1 MHNIARVTRD
11 DAKVSKAL
19 LLLLEPLVQTAG
31 DKGVAFLLA
40 ACADMSGHDDASGLG
55 PCPFDHIRVSELS
68 PPSTWSRCRVDGV
81 FMSPRRLDAVDAAA

>member
-1 MHNIARVTRD
+1 MRVRVPPWLRTHRSHLTQDYALPYAVHNIARVTRD
-11 DAKVSKAL
+11 DAKVAKAL

-55 PCPFDHIRVSELS
+55 PCL
-68 PPSTWSRCRVDGV
+68 
-81 FMSPRRLDAVDAAA
+81 

>member
-11 DAKVSKAL
+11 DAKVAKAL

-55 PCPFDHIRVSELS
+55 PCL
-68 PPSTWSRCRVDGV
+68 
-81 FMSPRRLDAVDAAA
+81 